1 MKNQLFQKK
10 VNYLQYKYIVNAD
23 EFETAGK
30 NKFCEDDNEKSFSS
44 ISKKSSNLGVLKSS
58 NVSEKSST
66 KRFEELNLRIQEM
79 SLTLLSKLFECRDSR
94 VMTNARS
101 QSKKYAEY
109 YNQQNLDF
117 K

>member
-1 MKNQLFQKK
+1 M
-10 VNYLQYKYIVNAD
+10 D
-23 EFETAGK
+23 DFESAGK
-30 NKFCEDDNEKSFSS
+30 NKLVENDADKSFSS
-44 ISKKSSNLGVLKSS
+44 ISKKSSNINPLKSS
-58 NVSEKSST
+58 NYSEKSSS
-66 KRFEELNLRIQEM
+66 KRYDELYLKIEEM
-79 SLTLLSKLFECRDSR
+79 SLTLLSKVFECRDSR